1 MTDELRYEVRERAAW
16 ITINRAER
24 RNALSGPLCV
34 ALREALERAGGDREV
49 LAVVLTGAGD
59 QAFCAG
65 ADLMAAGGESPAHF
79 ARLYEDLLRTFPR
92 VGKPVVAR
100 VNGHALGGGLGL
112 VLACDMAVAAE
123 TATLGTPEV
132 RVGLFP
138 MMVMSLLFR
147 HVGRKRGLELI
158 FTGERVPAAEART
171 MGILNHVV
179 APAELDAATATL
191 LGRITEMSPSAIRL
205 GRAAFYHVQDLPF
218 GEALTHLRGQ
228 FEVNLTT
235 EDAAE
240 GITAFLQKRPP
251 KWTGR

>member
-1 MTDELRYEVRERAAW
+1 MSDVRYELRDRTAW
-16 ITINRAER
+16 ITIDRAER
-24 RNALSGPLCV
+24 RNALSVGVCV
-34 ALREALERAGGDREV
+34 ALREALERAGDDRGV

-65 ADLMAAGGESPAHF
+65 ADLLSAGSGEGGGPF
-79 ARLYEDLLRTFPR
+79 ARLYEDLLRTIPR
-92 VGKPVVAR
+92 VGKPVIAR

-112 VLACDMAVAAE
+112 VLACDLAIAAD

-147 HVGRKRGLELI
+147 HVGRKRGLEMI
-158 FTGERVPAAEART
+158 FTGERVDAAEART
-171 MGILNHVV
+171 LGIVGQAV
-179 APAELDAATATL
+179 PAAELDAAVQAL
-191 LGRITEMSPSAIRL
+191 LARILDKSPSAIRL
-205 GRAAFYHVQDLPF
+205 GRAAFYHTQDLPF
-218 GEALTHLRGQ
+218 DAALTHLRGQ

-240 GITAFLQKRPP
+240 GIAAFLEKRPP